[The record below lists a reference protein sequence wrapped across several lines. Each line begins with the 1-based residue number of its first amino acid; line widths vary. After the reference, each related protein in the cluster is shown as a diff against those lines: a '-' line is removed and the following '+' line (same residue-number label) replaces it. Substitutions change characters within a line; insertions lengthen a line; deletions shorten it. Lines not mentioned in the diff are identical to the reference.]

1 MIALL
6 QFSVANYRSI
16 YTRKSISFTG
26 SSIKD
31 EPRSNIVYFNKIRC
45 TRTTAVYGA
54 NSSGKSNLMLAMST
68 MVRMLFDSAKLN
80 DGDSLPYNPFVLS
93 VSSQDEPTL
102 FEAVFVIND
111 WKYRYGF
118 EYKDDAIVSEWLYR
132 VTTKKITEEALFIR
146 KNEGIGVNEQSFKE
160 GVGLEEKTNANR
172 LFLSLVAQVGGEN
185 IISKEVLSFFRQIN
199 VISGIVEYGY
209 QDVTKKIFL
218 SKMDISE
225 NATKLFKALK
235 LGFGEVIA
243 RKVEKLD
250 GKGNEIEIYT
260 THNVYTKKGRKSGHV
275 FFNMDSMES
284 AGTRKVFD
292 LAGPIID
299 TLKYGKV
306 LVVDELDAKMHPLL
320 SQYLVNLFNNPEK
333 NVANAQLIFS
343 THNTHLL
350 SSSMLRR
357 DQIWFTEK
365 NSKEETDIYSMMDIL
380 LPDGSK
386 PRGDGNL
393 EKNYMMGR
401 YGAIPF
407 ILND

>member
-26 SSIKD
+26 TSIKD
-31 EPRSNIVYFNKIRC
+31 EPRSNIIYFDKIRC
-45 TRTTAVYGA
+45 ARTTAVYGA

-68 MVRMLFDSAKLN
+68 MVSMLFDSAKLN
-80 DGDSLPYNPFVLS
+80 DGDPLPYDPFVLS
-93 VSSQDEPTL
+93 TTSQEEPTL
-102 FEAVFVIND
+102 LEAVFVING

-118 EYKDDAIVSEWLYR
+118 EYKADIIVSEWLYR
-132 VTTKKITEEALFIR
+132 ATTKKNTEEALFVR
-146 KNEGIGVNEQSFKE
+146 TNEGIGVNELTFKE

-172 LFLSLVAQVGGEN
+172 LFLSLVAQVGGGE
-185 IISKEVLSFFRQIN
+185 IISKEVLSFFRQFN
-199 VISGIVEYGY
+199 VISGILEYSY
-209 QDVTKKIFL
+209 QDVTKKMFL
-218 SKMDISE
+218 GRTDLAE
-225 NATKLFKALK
+225 TATQLFKTLK
-235 LGFGEVIA
+235 LGFGEIYA
-243 RKVEKLD
+243 RKEDRQD
-250 GKGNEIEIYT
+250 GKGSEIEIYT
-260 THNVYTKKGRKSGHV
+260 THNVYTKTGRKNGHV

-299 TLKYGKV
+299 TLKHGKV

-365 NSKEETDIYSMMDIL
+365 DDKEETDVYSMMDIL